1 MKEANNELS
10 EEILLKLQHLPQRW
24 ENIKQSA
31 AVAKQQVATLQANEV
46 AAVRKKMS
54 AFDMKQLNFREEFL
68 CLQFFKYVV
77 MNASFSSI
85 RYFTFR

>member
-10 EEILLKLQHLPQRW
+10 EEILLKLQYLPQRW

-31 AVAKQQVATLQANEV
+31 GVAKQQVATLQANEV

-54 AFDMKQLNFREEFL
+54 LFEVKQLEFREEFHGL
-68 CLQFFKYVV
+68 DFFKYE
-77 MNASFSSI
+77 I
-85 RYFTFR
+85 